1 MDAIL
6 PAAGSAERMSGI
18 PKFLLPVT
26 DDYKSLLENHI
37 EKLSQICEK
46 IYLSTKPELVP
57 IIKSLKI
64 DKKNLFI
71 LEVKTKT
78 MSETVLKT
86 ISDSNSENFILI
98 MPDTYF
104 LNGDP
109 YTKLN
114 KEPNIAELACW
125 KIRDSQRG
133 KLGEVQFDDDGN
145 VLKIIDKKPDNGFEY
160 AWGALTF
167 SKKLIPYIDKDDPHI
182 GYAIKNAL
190 EKKETIETIKI
201 NGNYYDC
208 GTPAEYVELLEK
220 VLLNK

>member
-18 PKFLLPVT
+18 PKFLLPVA

-37 EKLSQICEK
+37 ENLSQYCEK

-57 IIKSLKI
+57 IINSLNF
-64 DKKNLFI
+64 DLKNI
-71 LEVKTKT
+71 EVIEVQTKT
-78 MSETVLKT
+78 MSETVLET
-86 ISDSNSENFILI
+86 LTYSSSDSFMMI

-104 LNGDP
+104 LDGNP
-109 YTKLN
+109 YRDLN
-114 KEPNIAELACW
+114 KNPEVAELACW
-125 KIRDSQRG
+125 EIRDNQRG
-133 KLGEVQFDDDGN
+133 KLGEVEFDSSGDITN
-145 VLKIIDKKPDNGFEY
+145 IVDKKIDNGFQY

-167 SKKLIPYIDKDDPHI
+167 SKKLIPFIDNKDPHI

-190 EKKETIETIKI
+190 KKKQKISGIKI
-201 NGNYYDC
+201 NGKYFDC
-208 GTPAEYVELLEK
+208 GTPSEYVELLEE